1 MEMSSN
7 APDTTNEPII
17 KYGRGQNPNS
27 RKALRPAQNG
37 EVRNPMGC
45 TASGRANS
53 RIRSLQDYLDQY
65 LNLLVPLKM
74 PNGELKESTIMEA
87 IIMALVTKACR
98 GDMKAVEMVLERR
111 FGKEEEDLIIKHEQ
125 ALKELK

>member
-1 MEMSSN
+1 
-7 APDTTNEPII
+7 
-17 KYGRGQNPNS
+17 
-27 RKALRPAQNG
+27 
-37 EVRNPMGC
+37 
-45 TASGRANS
+45 
-53 RIRSLQDYLDQY
+53 
-65 LNLLVPLKM
+65 M